1 MTTTATTAFTP
12 EVERYLRDHHT
23 LTLSTA
29 SFTGLPHANTAPY
42 VTDGR
47 WLWFF
52 ARPGSVLVAN
62 LHGSHHA
69 AFTVDDYS
77 PAWRKRREL
86 HGTGACGLAIDHQ
99 VAALRPLC
107 AEKFGDGR
115 PDGIACWLEPVGM
128 YFVDYDE

>member
-12 EVERYLRDHHT
+12 EVESYLRAHHT

-47 WLWFF
+47 LVWFF
-52 ARPGSVLVAN
+52 AREGSVLLAN
-62 LHGSHHA
+62 LRGSHHA

-77 PAWRKRREL
+77 PAWHKQREL
-86 HGTGACGLAIDHQ
+86 HGTGTCGVADDQQ
-99 VAALRPLC
+99 VAALRSLC
-107 AEKFGDGR
+107 AEKFGDEIPEGV
-115 PDGIACWLEPVGM
+115 ACWLEPVGM
-128 YFVDYDE
+128 YFVDYDS